1 MRYHLYLI
9 YTILIVLAVFTALL
23 YMKGDVVNETLYSEA
38 SATDEFLEDTDEKF
52 QDIYTDI
59 ISENE
64 SKITVL
70 PRYFTDNKGSI
81 VYFRLVDSLTR
92 KVVSNI
98 KSTNEEEIVELIPK
112 IVIGRKFD
120 LQYKSSPIADEIS
133 ITRINHEYKL

>member
-9 YTILIVLAVFTALL
+9 YIILIVLAVFTALL

-38 SATDEFLEDTDEKF
+38 SATDEFLEDTEGKF

-64 SKITVL
+64 SKMTVL
-70 PRYFTDNKGSI
+70 PRYFTVNKGSI
-81 VYFRLVDSLTR
+81 IYFRFVDSLTR

-112 IVIGRKFD
+112 IVLGRKFY
-120 LQYKSSPIADEIS
+120 LQYKSSPDTDEIS

>member
-9 YTILIVLAVFTALL
+9 YTILIVIAIFTALL
-23 YMKGDVVNETLYSEA
+23 YVKDDFVNETLYSEI
-38 SATDEFLEDTDEKF
+38 SATTGFLADTNKKF
-52 QDIYTDI
+52 IDLYTDI

-70 PRYFTDNKGSI
+70 PRYKDSKKGSI
-81 VYFRLVDSLTR
+81 IYFRLVDSLTR
-92 KVVSNI
+92 KVISNI

-120 LQYKSSPIADEIS
+120 LQYKSSPDTDEIS
-133 ITRINHEYKL
+133 LTIINHEYKL

>member
-9 YTILIVLAVFTALL
+9 YIILIVLAVFTALL
-23 YMKGDVVNETLYSEA
+23 YMKGDFVNETLYSEA
-38 SATDEFLEDTDEKF
+38 SATDEFLEDTEEKF

-70 PRYFTDNKGSI
+70 PRYKDAKKGTI

-120 LQYKSSPIADEIS
+120 LQYKSSVGEEILIS
-133 ITRINHEYKL
+133 RINHEYKL